1 MAASYADARAPARTG
16 KNRRAGALSLTVEPT
31 RERPRRPPAVT
42 YLVLLGVA
50 ELGHRAAVIELA
62 IEALSSVC
70 ATDFKAGEIEI
81 GICSTAEEEPVPE
94 GVSKGEGLF
103 RQMGEE
109 ERGEWLVRVGEKD

>member
-1 MAASYADARAPARTG
+1 LLYTLLAANNDSSNAPASQLEKRWKTQSSSTP
-16 KNRRAGALSLTVEPT
+16 LD
-31 RERPRRPPAVT
+31 
-42 YLVLLGVA
+42 
-50 ELGHRAAVIELA
+50 RAAVIELA

>member
-1 MAASYADARAPARTG
+1 LEKRWKQQPA
-16 KNRRAGALSLTVEPT
+16 NAQLD
-31 RERPRRPPAVT
+31 
-42 YLVLLGVA
+42 
-50 ELGHRAAVIELA
+50 RAAVIELA

-103 RQMGEE
+103 RQMGED